1 MKKHCMILKS
11 NYIFSFIGNFIS
23 VLSVNYNF
31 SFRFSLPST
40 LSALL
45 KGLNEAGVEFVLVGG
60 VAAVVQGAPVTT

>member
-1 MKKHCMILKS
+1 MILKS

-31 SFRFSLPST
+31 SFRFSLPSN

-45 KGLNEAGVEFVLVGG
+45 RGLNEAGVEFVLVGG

>member
-1 MKKHCMILKS
+1 MILKS

-40 LSALL
+40 LSTLL

-60 VAAVVQGAPVTT
+60 VAAVAQGAPVTT